1 VGEAA
6 EPERDAFDS
15 LDEVV
20 DGFGGPVGHLGVV
33 PVQDL
38 GPPRRQHLAET
49 PDLDR
54 VGVVGGVVDQ
64 IIEVGLRIGRVTDLV
79 ERSERFLSV
88 NRP

>member
-1 VGEAA
+1 
-6 EPERDAFDS
+6 
-15 LDEVV
+15 
-20 DGFGGPVGHLGVV
+20 
-33 PVQDL
+33 
-38 GPPRRQHLAET
+38 
-49 PDLDR
+49 